1 MIKLFNQISVI
12 IPCYNSGDYL
22 MDAIESVFNSTYN
35 HFEIVIIDDGSTDP
49 KTLKL
54 LDSLDKN
61 IKVIKQKN
69 KGPAGARNTG
79 VKNSNGEILLFL
91 DSDNMIKPNYI
102 NKALTVFE
110 NDKVGVVYGNP
121 DFFGDKVTDLR
132 NFTHDTFNLDKM
144 LVGNYID
151 MCAFVRKKTWEEV
164 GGFDE
169 SLLVFGFED
178 WEFWIRIGE
187 TKWLFQH
194 INEPLFN
201 YRIREGS
208 VSDRVNIISKK
219 EMLNYIAQKHALLI
233 HNKYNYYYRLHSK
246 FSQKPILFLFKLII
260 KKYFN
265 FFLNS
270 NVKV

>member
-1 MIKLFNQISVI
+1 MVNTKLSII
-12 IPCYNSGDYL
+12 IPCYNSGDYIKDCL
-22 MDAIESVFNSTYN
+22 SSISNSGFSN
-35 HFEIVIIDDGSTDP
+35 AEIIIIDDGSTDS
-49 KTLKL
+49 KTLRL

-132 NFTHDTFNLDKM
+132 NFTHGIFNLDKI

-178 WEFWIRIGE
+178 WEFWIRIGQ
-187 TKWLFQH
+187 TKWLFYH

-208 VSDRVNIISKK
+208 VSDKVNIISKK
-219 EMLNYIAQKHALLI
+219 EMTNYIVQKHALQI
-233 HNKYNYYYRLHSK
+233 HDRYKYYFRLHSK
-246 FSQKPILFLFKLII
+246 FRQKPILFLFKLII
-260 KKYFN
+260 KKILN
-265 FFLNS
+265 FLNS